1 MPRTERQKKH
11 KARVLAMQG
20 IFQHSANPRPLDQ
33 LLTFDWMDYAISD
46 AERDLATKLIRVT
59 LEHLTEID
67 ERIENH
73 LVNWEMNRVS
83 KVSLAILRIILA
95 QGLFFDEK
103 IDAAILIDEAILLA
117 KQYDSSESQ
126 RFMNGIL
133 DEILVQQKIPALKE
147 KIKIKK
153 K

>member
-11 KARVLAMQG
+11 KSRALAMQA

-33 LLTFDWMDYAISD
+33 LLTFDWMDYTISED
-46 AERDLATKLIRVT
+46 EREFATNLIRVT
-59 LEHLTEID
+59 LDHLPEID
-67 ERIENH
+67 ALIENH

-95 QGLFFDEK
+95 QGLFFEEQ

-126 RFMNGIL
+126 RFVNGIL
-133 DEILVQQKIPALKE
+133 DEILVQQKKPALKD